1 VLSFRPRTT
10 RPELQGALA
19 SLCGELTPAGGPLI
33 LVQGATPRSSRPI
46 AMSGSL
52 GLYFSAMGGFF
63 LDSTIRS
70 IMKSVRR
77 ENHTNTAENWPLIDA
92 KISNSGLG
100 AAPSRPGVTYSYVV
114 NGETWYGS
122 CVGFPLRDT
131 DVEKARSV
139 LSAVPSLYVRYDRS
153 DPAKS
158 RVLNRDNPRLPFE
171 IDHDPY

>member
-1 VLSFRPRTT
+1 
-10 RPELQGALA
+10 
-19 SLCGELTPAGGPLI
+19 
-33 LVQGATPRSSRPI
+33 
-46 AMSGSL
+46 MSGSL

-139 LSAVPSLYVRYDRS
+139 PVQFHPCTFAMIVLTQQRAEYSIVTTQGFRS
-153 DPAKS
+153 
-158 RVLNRDNPRLPFE
+158 R
-171 IDHDPY
+171 